1 MEMTLRFFLNSFGL
15 SLSVVLFVLFNA
27 LMVANYREQ
36 EGKLSALAGLGSI
49 IMGMN
54 IIFLIVSLVEYF

>member
-1 MEMTLRFFLNSFGL
+1 MQITLPFFLTSFGL

-36 EGKLSALAGLGSI
+36 EGRLSALAGLSSI

-54 IIFLIVSLVEYF
+54 IIFLIVSFVKYF

>member
-1 MEMTLRFFLNSFGL
+1 MQITLPFFLTSFGL

-54 IIFLIVSLVEYF
+54 VVFLIVSLVKTF